1 MQFSHSCDS
10 KISEKINTL
19 KNKVEGNHVVQKPDR
34 IRRFV
39 KACKSR
45 QVPVYLAQGKGR
57 RNLMVQCGVIDLPVI
72 DADRCRSRGG
82 SGGKGNQLE

>member
-10 KISEKINTL
+10 KISDKINTL

-34 IRRFV
+34 IRFV

-45 QVPVYLAQGKGR
+45 QVPVYLVQGKGG

-72 DADRCRSRGG
+72 AADRCRSRGG